1 MPRFRLTVEYDGTD
15 LAGFQYQL
23 DQRSV
28 QGELEDAVG
37 RIGRLR
43 SRVEGAGRTDAG
55 VHATG
60 QVVSFDMETSVPD
73 DRLAVAL
80 NANLPEDVRIT
91 AADRTEDGFHARFS
105 ARSRRYVYLVLN
117 RPRPAVLWRR
127 YTWHHA
133 RELDA
138 GRMQQAASLL
148 LGEHDFAA
156 WANDVREVRSTC
168 RMMMVADVRR
178 RGEMVVI
185 TVEAN
190 AFLKGMVRNIVGTLV
205 QVGTAHRE
213 PDEIVDIT
221 RSGDRAMAGPCAPAR
236 GLCLVRV
243 RY

>member
-1 MPRFRLTVEYDGTD
+1 M
-15 LAGFQYQL
+15 
-23 DQRSV
+23 
-28 QGELEDAVG
+28 QGELESAVR
-37 RIGRLR
+37 RIGTLN

-60 QVVSFDMETSVPD
+60 QVVSLDMETSVPD
-73 DRLAVAL
+73 AKLAVAL

-91 AADRTEDGFHARFS
+91 AAYPVDQAFHARFS
-105 ARSRRYVYLVLN
+105 AQSRRYMYLVLN
-117 RPRPAVLWRR
+117 QPMPAVLWRR
-127 YTWHHA
+127 YAWHHV

-138 GRMQQAASLL
+138 GSMQHAAELL

-156 WANDVREVRSTC
+156 WANDVREVRSTH
-168 RMMMVADVRR
+168 RRVLLADVRR
-178 RGEMVVI
+178 RGTMVVI
-185 TVEAN
+185 TIEAN

-205 QVGTAHRE
+205 QVGTGHRK
-213 PDEIVDIT
+213 PNEIVDIT